1 MAVKRY
7 KPTTNARRQS
17 SVDTFSDV
25 TKFEPEKSLTI
36 FRKSTGG
43 RNNTGKITVRHRGGG
58 ARRYTRIVDFVAN
71 KFDMP
76 ATVAAIEYDP
86 NRGAR
91 LALLEYTDGE
101 KHYMIA
107 PQGLSVGDVVL
118 SSKELIESKI
128 GNRMPLKFIPTG
140 IMVHNIELKP
150 GQGGKMVRGA
160 GMGAQLM
167 AIENDMATLRMPSSE
182 IRMVLADSA
191 ATVGSVGNSDHNLI
205 RWGKAGRSRLR
216 GIRPTVRG
224 KVMNPV
230 DHPHGGGEGRNP
242 IGMKFAKTPWGKHAH
257 GVKTR
262 DGKKYSNKFIVSRRA
277 NKKKK

>member
-36 FRKSTGG
+36 FRAQKGG

-76 ATVAAIEYDP
+76 ATVIAIEYDP

-91 LALLEYTDGE
+91 LALLEYTDLT
-101 KHYMIA
+101 KAYMIA
-107 PQGLSVGDVVL
+107 PQGLSVGDVVM
-118 SSKELIESKI
+118 SSKDLIESKT
-128 GNRMPLKFIPTG
+128 GNRMPLKHIPTG
-140 IMVHNIELKP
+140 IMVHNVELKP
-150 GQGGKMVRGA
+150 GQGGKLVRGA
-160 GMGAQLM
+160 GIGAQLM
-167 AIENDMATLRMPSSE
+167 AIENGMATLRMPSSE
-182 IRMVLADSA
+182 IRMVLADCA

-205 RWGKAGRSRLR
+205 RWGKAGRTRLR

-262 DGKKYSNKFIVSRRA
+262 DGKKYSSKFIVSRRA

>member
-25 TKFEPEKSLTI
+25 TKFEPVKSLTK
-36 FRKSTGG
+36 FRPSKGG
-43 RNNTGKITVRHRGGG
+43 RNNTGKITVRHQGGG
-58 ARRYTRIVDFVAN
+58 ARKYTRIVDFVAN
-71 KFDMP
+71 RFD
-76 ATVAAIEYDP
+76 VAAHVIAIEYDP

-91 LALLEYTDGE
+91 LALLEYPDGE
-101 KHYMIA
+101 KRYMIA
-107 PQGLSVGDVVL
+107 PQGVVVGNTVM
-118 SSKELIESKI
+118 SSEQLIESKN
-128 GNRMPLKFIPTG
+128 GNRMPLKFIPIG

-150 GQGGKMVRGA
+150 KQGGKVARGA
-160 GMGAQLM
+160 GIGAQLM
-167 AIENDMATLRMPSSE
+167 AVENDKATLKMPSGE
-182 IRMVLADSA
+182 IRLVLADAA
-191 ATVGSVGNSDHNLI
+191 ATVGSVGNSDRNLI

-262 DGKKYSNKFIVSRRA
+262 DGNKYSNNFIVSRRP